1 MTAALSLYLDLVR
14 FAAATV
20 VLLSHF
26 AYTRI
31 SGGEYLI
38 FRRFGADAVIV
49 FFVLSGYVIAYVS
62 AERERT
68 LCEYASN
75 RFARLYSVVLPG
87 LIATVI
93 FDQMGRVLD
102 PALYDGWWYKDSEA
116 LWRFLASLLFV
127 NELWF
132 ASIRPFS
139 NGPYWSLG
147 YEFWYYALYGACFY
161 YGGRTRAVFVTLIAL
176 VAGPK
181 ILVLL
186 PAWLIGVWTY
196 RFNRS
201 QQVSAP
207 IGWVIFL
214 SPILIY
220 SFIKASEID
229 IAARMATMAVI
240 GPEFVMSKLKHSDE
254 FLLNHLYAI
263 LVALN
268 FIGMRAI
275 SRSLDRI
282 HPWIERPIRYW
293 AGLTF
298 SIYLL
303 HYPLL
308 HFFAALYG
316 GEHSEPLT
324 QILILSSTFAA
335 IVVIGG
341 FTERKKHLL
350 RRVLDRIARALS
362 PKLHLRLDDWP

>member
-14 FAAATV
+14 FVAATV

-38 FRRFGADAVIV
+38 LRRFGADAVIV

-68 LCEYASN
+68 LGEYAIN
-75 RFARLYSVVLPG
+75 RCARLYSVVLPG

-93 FDQMGRVLD
+93 LDQMGRVLD
-102 PALYDGWWYKDSEA
+102 PALYAGWWYQDSEA

-132 ASIRPFS
+132 TSIRPFS

-147 YEFWYYALYGACFY
+147 YEFWYYALYGAWFY
-161 YGGRTRAVFVTLIAL
+161 YGGRGRAVLVVLIAL
-176 VAGPK
+176 IAGPK

-186 PAWLIGVWTY
+186 PTWLIGVWTY
-196 RFNRS
+196 RFNSRNTVT
-201 QQVSAP
+201 VST
-207 IGWVIFL
+207 GWALFL
-214 SPILIY
+214 SPLMIY
-220 SFIKASEID
+220 GFLKANEID
-229 IAARMATMAVI
+229 RAARMATMAII
-240 GPEFVMSKLKHSDE
+240 GPDFVASKLKNSDE
-254 FLLNHLYAI
+254 FLMNYIYAV

-268 FIGMRAI
+268 FIGMRAV
-275 SRSLDRI
+275 SHSLDRI
-282 HPWIERPIRYW
+282 PAWIEQAIRYW

-316 GEHSEPLT
+316 GERSEPLT
-324 QILILSSTFAA
+324 QISILSSTFAA
-335 IVVIGG
+335 IVLIGG
-341 FTERKKHLL
+341 FTERKKHVL
-350 RRVLDRIARALS
+350 RRALARIAQALS
-362 PKLHLRLDDWP
+362 PKPHRRLDDWP

>member
-14 FAAATV
+14 FVAATV

-38 FRRFGADAVIV
+38 LRRFGADAVIV

-68 LCEYASN
+68 LGEYAVN
-75 RFARLYSVVLPG
+75 RFARLYSVVFPG
-87 LIATVI
+87 LIATVF
-93 FDQMGRVLD
+93 FDQIGRVLD
-102 PALYDGWWYKDSEA
+102 PALYDGWWYQDSEA
-116 LWRFLASLLFV
+116 LWRFFASLLFV

-132 ASIRPFS
+132 TSIRPFS

-147 YEFWYYALYGACFY
+147 YEFWYYVLYGASFY
-161 YGGRTRAVFVTLIAL
+161 YGGRGRIVLVALIAL

-201 QQVSAP
+201 KRVSVP
-207 IGWVIFL
+207 IGWVLFL

-220 SFIKASEID
+220 SFIKASEMD

-240 GPEFVMSKLKHSDE
+240 GPDFVTSKLKNSDE
-254 FLLNHLYAI
+254 LLMNHVYAV

-268 FIGMRAI
+268 FIGMRAL
-275 SRSLDRI
+275 SHSLDRI
-282 HPWIERPIRYW
+282 PPWVEQSIRYW
-293 AGLTF
+293 AGLSF

-303 HYPLL
+303 
-308 HFFAALYG
+308 
-316 GEHSEPLT
+316 
-324 QILILSSTFAA
+324 
-335 IVVIGG
+335 
-341 FTERKKHLL
+341 
-350 RRVLDRIARALS
+350 
-362 PKLHLRLDDWP
+362 

>member
-14 FAAATV
+14 FVAATV
-20 VLLSHF
+20 VLISHF

-38 FRRFGADAVIV
+38 LRRFGADAVIV

-68 LCEYASN
+68 LCEYAIN
-75 RFARLYSVVLPG
+75 RCARLYSVVFPG

-93 FDQMGRVLD
+93 LDQMGRVLD
-102 PALYDGWWYKDSEA
+102 PALYAGWWYKDSEA

-147 YEFWYYALYGACFY
+147 YEFWYYALYGACYY
-161 YGGRTRAVFVTLIAL
+161 YGGRTRAVLAVLIAL
-176 VAGPK
+176 IAGPK
-181 ILVLL
+181 ILMLL

-196 RFNRS
+196 RFSRS
-201 QQVSAP
+201 KQVSGP
-207 IGWVIFL
+207 IGWVLFL

-229 IAARMATMAVI
+229 IAARMATMAII
-240 GPEFVMSKLKHSDE
+240 GPDFVTSKLKNSDE
-254 FLLNHLYAI
+254 FLMNHIYAV

-275 SRSLDRI
+275 SHSLDRI
-282 HPWIERPIRYW
+282 PSWIEQAIRYW

-303 HYPLL
+303 HYPVL

-316 GEHSEPLT
+316 GQRSEPLT
-324 QILILSSTFAA
+324 QIFILSSTFAV
-335 IVVIGG
+335 IGLIGG
-341 FTERKKHLL
+341 FTERKKHVL
-350 RRVLDRIARALS
+350 RRLLDRIVRALS
-362 PKLHLRLDDWP
+362 PKLHRRLDDWP

>member
-14 FAAATV
+14 FVAATA

-38 FRRFGADAVIV
+38 LRRFGADAVIV

-62 AERERT
+62 AERERM
-68 LCEYASN
+68 LSEYAIN
-75 RFARLYSVVLPG
+75 RCARLYSVVFPA

-93 FDQMGRVLD
+93 LDQMGRALD
-102 PALYDGWWYKDSEA
+102 PSLYAGWWYQDSEP
-116 LWRFLASLLFV
+116 LWRFFASLLFV

-132 ASIRPFS
+132 TSIRPFS

-147 YEFWYYALYGACFY
+147 YEFWYYVLYGAYY
-161 YGGRTRAVFVTLIAL
+161 YGRGRIRAVLVALIAL

-181 ILVLL
+181 VLVLL

-201 QQVSAP
+201 QRVSVP
-207 IGWVIFL
+207 IGWVLFL

-240 GPEFVMSKLKHSDE
+240 GPAFVMSKLKYSDE
-254 FLLNHLYAI
+254 FLMNHIYAV

-268 FIGMRAI
+268 FIGIRAI
-275 SRSLDRI
+275 SHSLDRI
-282 HPWIERPIRYW
+282 PPWVEQAIRYW

-308 HFFAALYG
+308 HFFAAVYG
-316 GEHSEPLT
+316 RERSEPLT

-335 IVVIGG
+335 IVLIGR

-350 RRVLDRIARALS
+350 RRVLARIARALS
-362 PKLHLRLDDWP
+362 PRLHPRLDDWP

>member
-14 FAAATV
+14 FVAATV

-68 LCEYASN
+68 LGEYAIN
-75 RFARLYSVVLPG
+75 RCARLYSVVFPG

-93 FDQMGRVLD
+93 LDQTGRVLD
-102 PALYDGWWYKDSEA
+102 PVLYAGWWYEDSDA
-116 LWRFLASLLFV
+116 FWRFLASLLFV

-132 ASIRPFS
+132 SSVRPFS

-161 YGGRTRAVFVTLIAL
+161 YGGRTRAVLVSLIAL
-176 VAGPK
+176 IAGPK

-186 PAWLIGVWTY
+186 PAWLIGAWTY

-201 QQVSAP
+201 KRVSVP
-207 IGWVIFL
+207 IGWVLFL

-229 IAARMATMAVI
+229 IAARTATMAVM
-240 GPEFVMSKLKHSDE
+240 GPAFVLSKLKHSDE
-254 FLLNHLYAI
+254 FLMNQIYAV

-275 SRSLDRI
+275 SDSLDRI
-282 HPWIERPIRYW
+282 PAWIEQAIRYW

-303 HYPLL
+303 HYPAL

-316 GEHSEPLT
+316 RERSEPLT
-324 QILILSSTFAA
+324 QIVILFSTLAA
-335 IVVIGG
+335 IVLIGR

-350 RRVLDRIARALS
+350 RRVLVRTARALS
-362 PKLHLRLDDWP
+362 PRLRPRLDDWP